1 MRKGYAF
8 PPSSLIGRVLKKVQR
23 NQTQVLLVI
32 PGNSSDVSRKT
43 DFDPT
48 STGSFN
54 GLKNG
59 KAPINRKAEIKF
71 LVWKISRKSYLQRE
85 FEKRLQSLLQVH
97 YKSTGE
103 EWDSW
108 CSRKQF
114 HPISGPL
121 NSVLDF
127 VAQLFHS
134 GLERRTFQ

>member
-8 PPSSLIGRVLKKVQR
+8 PSSSLIGRVLRKVQR
-23 NQTQVLLVI
+23 NQAQVLLVI
-32 PGNSSDVSRKT
+32 PGKSSDVSRKT

-59 KAPINRKAEIKF
+59 KASINRKTEIKF
-71 LVWKISRKSYLQRE
+71 LIWKISRKSYLQRE

-97 YKSTGE
+97 YKLTGR

-108 CSRKQF
+108 CSRKPF
-114 HPISGPL
+114 HSISGPL